1 MKKRITAIL
10 CAGILSSATSQA
22 ETFTVPD
29 SQWNDI
35 QPYLIDKEAKVT
47 KGVGFYRIE
56 APFSLMTTL
65 TNQGFSVEN
74 DPVLFRPG
82 KIEMSTFS
90 KGLVSS
96 ASTSDPLLGNQT
108 AYLSEIGGY
117 EQANKKWGSDK
128 IKQPTVVIMDSG
140 SLPSDDIS
148 FKGGYSYTTVFDMTP
163 TEDYR
168 DRSVSDN
175 GDVCYS
181 GHGLAMAGIIGSKRN
196 NGVGIAGIAD
206 SDLYM
211 ARVVATDC
219 ATGEDVGFLSDLVGA
234 LESLT
239 TGNSPVGIS
248 SPDIDVVNISLAAE
262 SPCTLNLQEAINNL
276 VEDGVTVVASSG
288 NQGEFS
294 TAYAPANCDNV
305 IGVAAHDERGNVTGF
320 SNTGPSVDVMSNGFW
335 YTEIDSDIYGVS
347 SGTSGAAASVSGSI
361 AFLRSLYGDE
371 ISPSEVE
378 KILKSSSRPHVSVS
392 ECEGLCGDGI
402 QDLYLATN
410 MAESVIEPTV
420 SYGGSAND
428 NEDLIDIALNHAL
441 DDEEDCLVD
450 ARIDAFNDD
459 RSMCNAFSLSVIAP
473 NIDDDTFYKVVLQ
486 RKPDYI
492 SSWDDETTESVRE
505 INPEYQNMEML
516 FSYDSSYDYRF
527 AYCAET
533 GFDKDEDGLNDE
545 VCEFPINIPGAT
557 FIEKKPNSCQ

>member
-1 MKKRITAIL
+1 M
-10 CAGILSSATSQA
+10 
-22 ETFTVPD
+22 
-29 SQWNDI
+29 
-35 QPYLIDKEAKVT
+35 
-47 KGVGFYRIE
+47 
-56 APFSLMTTL
+56 
-65 TNQGFSVEN
+65 
-74 DPVLFRPG
+74 
-82 KIEMSTFS
+82 
-90 KGLVSS
+90 
-96 ASTSDPLLGNQT
+96 
-108 AYLSEIGGY
+108 
-117 EQANKKWGSDK
+117 
-128 IKQPTVVIMDSG
+128 
-140 SLPSDDIS
+140 
-148 FKGGYSYTTVFDMTP
+148 
-163 TEDYR
+163 
-168 DRSVSDN
+168 
-175 GDVCYS
+175 
-181 GHGLAMAGIIGSKRN
+181 
-196 NGVGIAGIAD
+196 
-206 SDLYM
+206 
-211 ARVVATDC
+211 
-219 ATGEDVGFLSDLVGA
+219 
-234 LESLT
+234 
-239 TGNSPVGIS
+239 
-248 SPDIDVVNISLAAE
+248 
-262 SPCTLNLQEAINNL
+262 LQ
-276 VEDGVTVVASSG
+276 
-288 NQGEFS
+288 
-294 TAYAPANCDNV
+294 
-305 IGVAAHDERGNVTGF
+305 
-320 SNTGPSVDVMSNGFW
+320 
-335 YTEIDSDIYGVS
+335 IDSDIYGVS

-410 MAESVIEPTV
+410 MSESVIEPTV